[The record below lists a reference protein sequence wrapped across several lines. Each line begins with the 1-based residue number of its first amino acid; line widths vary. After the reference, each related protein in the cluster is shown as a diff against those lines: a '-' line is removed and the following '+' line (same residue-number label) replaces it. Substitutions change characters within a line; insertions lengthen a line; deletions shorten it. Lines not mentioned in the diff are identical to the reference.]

1 MLVQAAKDST
11 VYSNKPFLKTR
22 QPVTFKIVEDT
33 THFLP
38 FEKPDAVAS
47 HIASMVTDETA

>member
-1 MLVQAAKDST
+1 VLVQAEKGST

-22 QPVTFKIVEDT
+22 KPVTFRTIEDT

-47 HIASMVTDETA
+47 HIAAMISGEPA